1 MKGGGRS
8 ARRSPPRSSR
18 TIGAGNGT
26 RTRDIKLGKLALYQL
41 SYARSSVQV
50 RVNLADGRSAV
61 KGAARLAVAAQ
72 PVRGQG
78 FRPAASPPSTA
89 LYPCQ
94 RPPDGYTENMQG
106 TTKSR
111 EPIQ

>member
-41 SYARSSVQV
+41 SYARSMDRAQG
-50 RVNLADGRSAV
+50 NLAE
-61 KGAARLAVAAQ
+61 GA
-72 PVRGQG
+72 PPGQVVLSG
-78 FRPAASPPSTA
+78 SPRWA
-89 LYPCQ
+89 ILE
-94 RPPDGYTENMQG
+94 GMQG
-106 TTKSR
+106 SGSGRCRDLVERKDSLYFFPDQKIT
-111 EPIQ
+111 EA